1 MTIDEAR
8 QVLRIPS
15 FYSPRKAARYAESLR
30 GSLFCGDE
38 CVSPRLWQAC
48 LALIEA
54 APEFN
59 RLVVIEAAPEN
70 N

>member
-8 QVLRIPS
+8 QLLRIPS
-15 FYSPRKAARYAESLR
+15 FYGPRKAARYAESLR
-30 GSLFCGDE
+30 GNLFSGSE
-38 CVSPRLWQAC
+38 CIYPHLWQAC
-48 LALIEA
+48 LVLIEA

-59 RLVVIEAAPEN
+59 RLVAIEAAPEN